1 MEKKQKQMMTNE
13 KIYKITQWVPV
24 AVALIYFIINVV
36 KGNLP
41 AILVIGGCL
50 LIFASLFSIA
60 NKKQFDMQKKELMV
74 SLALPTLVFVIS
86 LFSGASYSDDFSL
99 YLAVVAISG
108 MFLEPRFTKMQ
119 IILIEVFIFIMYIV
133 HPEKAGGLGQYI
145 LCVVCFTV
153 AGILF
158 YQVVKRGK
166 AFIEISDEKAKE
178 AERLLDSIRMMGAE
192 LQNDFES
199 SSTKIEAGTRE
210 LLKGS
215 SLIAHGA
222 GEVSHSCNIVQDK
235 IKDTKDQIE
244 RLNDNVKQFEAGLV
258 ENKTNVSEMNSKIDS
273 VGELITESG
282 DMFRIMEEQMNE
294 IVGIAKQISDISFK
308 LTILS
313 LNAAVESAQAGE
325 YGAGFEVIASEMRE
339 LSESSGGFA
348 TKVEDVVKE
357 LRGRVTMTSEKFAGS
372 EEALA
377 ESQKTMS
384 ELVASFEKLNKQF
397 EDLYGNIE
405 QQNSSINQI
414 DYIFDELDHRVSDM
428 HNSSLENQN
437 AVDAIA
443 EAMNDYRVNIDKVVK
458 NTQSI

>member
-1 MEKKQKQMMTNE
+1 MFVVSYHVHRYLPLVLVTNGKS
-13 KIYKITQWVPV
+13 KIWHLLAKPLLRTCRAHV
-24 AVALIYFIINVV
+24 APEIVECA
-36 KGNLP
+36 
-41 AILVIGGCL
+41 
-50 LIFASLFSIA
+50 
-60 NKKQFDMQKKELMV
+60 
-74 SLALPTLVFVIS
+74 VF
-86 LFSGASYSDDFSL
+86 L
-99 YLAVVAISG
+99 
-108 MFLEPRFTKMQ
+108 
-119 IILIEVFIFIMYIV
+119 FIMYLA

-153 AGILF
+153 AGVLF

-192 LQNDFES
+192 LQNDFAS
-199 SSTKIEAGTRE
+199 SSSKIEAGTQE

-222 GEVSHSCNIVQDK
+222 GEVSHSCNVVQDK

-244 RLNDNVKQFEAGLV
+244 RLNDNVKQFEAGLI
-258 ENKTNVSEMNSKIDS
+258 ENKENVSTMNTKIDS

-357 LRGRVTMTSEKFAGS
+357 LRGRVAMTSEKFAGS

-405 QQNSSINQI
+405 QQNNSINQI